1 METVTI
7 IGPAEFIKT
16 VTDLAERYSE
26 RREVTQAA
34 YEASPPYDPVEV
46 VGPRFVLGPKVQQP
60 QLTISRSLTL
70 RPTTRC
76 SDRIA

>member
-46 VGPRFVLGPKVQQP
+46 VGPRFVL
-60 QLTISRSLTL
+60 
-70 RPTTRC
+70 
-76 SDRIA
+76 

>member
-1 METVTI
+1 LIAPLAATLADRRYEPRPNPKESVMETVTI

-46 VGPRFVLGPKVQQP
+46 VGPRFVL
-60 QLTISRSLTL
+60 
-70 RPTTRC
+70 
-76 SDRIA
+76 